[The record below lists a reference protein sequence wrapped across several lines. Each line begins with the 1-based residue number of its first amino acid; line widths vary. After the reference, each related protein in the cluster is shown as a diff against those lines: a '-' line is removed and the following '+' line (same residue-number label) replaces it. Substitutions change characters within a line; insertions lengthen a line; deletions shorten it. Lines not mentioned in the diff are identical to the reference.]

1 MMPARKYQQKL
12 HIRFTLLFVLL
23 ILSGCSPKNQ
33 GLPLNPVQSTLQ
45 VMADSNQR
53 LTEIAAGFTPTPL
66 PSATP
71 WPITTSTAAP
81 DIFTPFPE
89 GINPLTGLEV
99 PDPLLLERRP
109 VMIKV
114 SNWPRLGRPHA
125 GLSSADIVFEYF
137 IGSQMNR
144 FLAIYY
150 GNNADKVWPVRSG
163 RLVDAKL
170 TNLYQGILAYGS
182 ADPTVD
188 NILIDVLGERALEFG
203 FIPCPAMCG
212 ESTHSAT
219 GVYANSAA
227 ITKYVEEVGISN
239 QRPDLTG
246 MSFQEDVDS
255 WDDLGEMLSF
265 MYADFS
271 VMQWHYNPQTHR
283 YELWQDFETEE
294 GKIILQVTTDAN
306 TEQVLSFDNILIL
319 FANYIEYT
327 PSLHD
332 VDLLV
337 GNYRQ
342 AAILF
347 RDGKLIY
354 GTWRAPSENSP
365 LIFETLSG
373 AALPLKP
380 GQSWIIL
387 AGNHTVTERVK
398 LGEWDFSFDLP

>member
-1 MMPARKYQQKL
+1 MRFLKQQEKSQL
-12 HIRFTLLFVLL
+12 KAALFFIFL
-23 ILSGCSPKNQ
+23 ILSGCLPKNQ
-33 GLPLNPVQSTLQ
+33 GLPLNPVS
-45 VMADSNQR
+45 APNQATPDR
-53 LTEIAAGFTPTPL
+53 WQRMTEIAAGFTPTPL

-81 DIFTPFPE
+81 VVLPTFAA
-89 GINPLTGLEV
+89 GVNPLTGLRV
-99 PDPLLLERRP
+99 DDPQLLERRP

-150 GNNADKVWPVRSG
+150 GKDAERVWPIRSG

-170 TNLYQGILAYGS
+170 TDLYQGVLAYGN
-182 ADPTVD
+182 ADPSVD
-188 NILIDVLGERALEFG
+188 KILIEVLGERALGFG
-203 FIPCPAMCG
+203 FIPCPGLCG

-227 ITKYVEEVGISN
+227 ITKYVDEVGISN
-239 QRPDLTG
+239 QKPDLTG
-246 MSFQEDVDS
+246 MYFQEKIDS

-271 VMQWHYNPQTHR
+271 VMQWHYNPISER
-283 YELWQDFETEE
+283 YDLWQDFETEE
-294 GKIILQVTTDAN
+294 GKIILQPTTDEN
-306 TEQVLSFDNILIL
+306 TDQALSFDNILIL

-332 VDLLV
+332 IDLLV
-337 GNYRQ
+337 GNYKQ

-354 GTWRAPSENSP
+354 GTWRTPSDKKP
-365 LIFETLSG
+365 LVFETLDGSPM
-373 AALPLKP
+373 PLKP
-380 GQSWIIL
+380 GQSWIVL
-387 AGNHTVTERVK
+387 AGNHTVTERVQQ
-398 LGEWDFSFDLP
+398 GEWDFLFDLP